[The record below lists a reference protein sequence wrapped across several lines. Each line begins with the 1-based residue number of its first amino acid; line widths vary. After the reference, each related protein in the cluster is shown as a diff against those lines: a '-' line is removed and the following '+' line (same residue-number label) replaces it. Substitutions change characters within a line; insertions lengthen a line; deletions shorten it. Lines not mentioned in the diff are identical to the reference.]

1 MTMLMTLREIQRALD
16 ELCTPLE
23 ARGITGL
30 RLVDGGLPE
39 EAIDDFEERIGWD
52 LPADFR
58 ALLQAFDFGDLTLG
72 LVQFCGNG
80 RYLQGLLEFNG
91 FAGPLQGLRR
101 ADGQSGRPDHLL
113 LIAGSD
119 PHLILLDLT
128 DGRVL
133 ALDNELGW
141 DAAIPVARTFELF
154 VRGLGTM
161 AQARYRGVGAAP
173 ASLAEAIAAEVGVPH
188 SPYWATLVR

>member
-1 MTMLMTLREIQRALD
+1 MTALMTLREIQRALD

-30 RLVDGGLPE
+30 RLADGGLPE
-39 EAIDDFEERIGWD
+39 EAIEDFETRLGWR

-58 ALLQAFDFGDLTLG
+58 ALLQAYDFGDLTLG
-72 LVQFCGNG
+72 LVQFCGSG
-80 RYLQGLLEFNG
+80 RYLQDLLAFN
-91 FAGPLQGLRR
+91 AHP
-101 ADGQSGRPDHLL
+101 GRPAHLL
-113 LIAGSD
+113 LVAGSD
-119 PHLILLDLT
+119 PHLILLDLA

-141 DAAIPVARTFELF
+141 EAAIPAARTFELF
-154 VRGLGTM
+154 MRGLGTL

-173 ASLAEAIAAEVGVPH
+173 ASLATAIAAEVGVPD
-188 SPYWATLVR
+188 SPYWLTWVR